1 MVYTVTI
8 DSRKEFQE
16 STLAACKALV
26 SGLDCGWTIHLA
38 MNENGARHA
47 IGIVKSSYKNSKPMA
62 FCLGSEF
69 SVKNSEKLLKSF
81 KRSRMEK
88 EVNNTTYVT
97 ELEYYWQKTK
107 KIINKNSA
115 EKLLELCGF

>member
-8 DSRKEFQE
+8 DSKVEFQE
-16 STLAACKALV
+16 STIAACKALV

-47 IGIVKSSYKNSKPMA
+47 VGIVKGSYKNSKPMA
-62 FCLGSEF
+62 FCLGSNF
-69 SVKNSEKLLKSF
+69 SVQKSTELLASF
-81 KRSRMEK
+81 KRSRAEK
-88 EVNNTTYVT
+88 EVNNTTYISA
-97 ELEYYWQKTK
+97 ESFIHFRQFGK
-107 KIINKNSA
+107 KNKC